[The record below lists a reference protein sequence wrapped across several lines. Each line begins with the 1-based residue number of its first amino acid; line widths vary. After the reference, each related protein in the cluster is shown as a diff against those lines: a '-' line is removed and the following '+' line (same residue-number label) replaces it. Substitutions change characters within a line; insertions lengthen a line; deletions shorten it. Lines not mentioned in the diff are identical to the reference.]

1 MTIER
6 RNPVPKGR
14 YWVDII
20 DTKSYPG
27 ARLFFVAW
35 LARNRGKV
43 EVVKKESF
51 GALITG
57 AARDWYLFDVKLP
70 VEWEKGQGFGLPTIV
85 RSAEN
90 PTAPVVTKPEDTATK
105 PPPAP
110 SFSEQLSEMFA
121 DAKSIA
127 FIAIAIYAFSKMGNG
142 KR

>member
-27 ARLFFVAW
+27 ARLFFYGW

-51 GALITG
+51 GALVTG

-85 RSAEN
+85 KSAEN
-90 PTAPVVTKPEDTATK
+90 PTAPVVTTAADTGTR
-105 PPPAP
+105 PPPPP
-110 SFSEQLSEMFA
+110 SFSEQLSDMFQ
-121 DAKSIA
+121 DAKT
-127 FIAIAIYAFSKMGNG
+127 IAIIGILIYAFSKS
-142 KR
+142 K

>member
-51 GALITG
+51 GALVTG
-57 AARDWYLFDVKLP
+57 SARDWYLFDVKLP
-70 VEWEKGQGFGLPTIV
+70 VTWEKGQGFGRPTIV

-105 PPPAP
+105 PPPPP
-110 SFSEQLSEMFA
+110 SFTEQLSEMLQ
-121 DAKSIA
+121 DAKTILIIGA
-127 FIAIAIYAFSKMGNG
+127 LVYAFSKSGN
-142 KR
+142 K

>member
-1 MTIER
+1 MAIER

-27 ARLFFVAW
+27 ARLFFHAW

-57 AARDWYLFDVKLP
+57 AARDWYLFDVKIP
-70 VEWEKGQGFGLPTIV
+70 VTWEKGQGFGLPTIV
-85 RSAEN
+85 KSAEN
-90 PTAPVVTKPEDTATK
+90 PTAPVVTTSADTGTR
-105 PPPAP
+105 PPPPP
-110 SFSEQLSEMFA
+110 SLSEQLSDMFA
-121 DAKSIA
+121 DAKTIA
-127 FIAIAIYAFSKMGNG
+127 FMALAVYVLTQTG